1 MKQSIKTII
10 LFFLCFFALF
20 STIYAQQSINY
31 KAIIKDDIGNVIAN
45 DVVPV
50 QFNILQGVAQTNV
63 YSELH
68 TPTTDANGII
78 IVSIGE
84 GILVGGS
91 PDFSTIDWTNDTNF
105 LQVFV
110 NIGDGL
116 VDMGI
121 TEFNAVPYA
130 LSSGDK
136 SWETEIDNVH
146 VLSKNVGIGTDSPSE
161 LLEIN
166 DPNNAT
172 IKLTVPTV
180 GSSSKLEF
188 ETGDETG
195 AHTFYRIE
203 NRSDYLRFETDTDY
217 IIPTTGYE
225 SLMNLGRM
233 GLTLE
238 TGARVNEF
246 STDGTLADNSNNAL
260 PTEQAVKTYV
270 DNSIASVAATA
281 KTIVIPATAF
291 ISNGVNNTI
300 NYGFGG
306 GFVNKPS
313 GNSAIY
319 APVIIPGG
327 STITSVTFFFRDTN
341 SAANVNLEAT
351 LISIYQTNSFSSFLF
366 TVSTFG
372 GLPDGIT
379 RVYATPFSTTGERQY
394 YIRVQPTSNWSGTD
408 LAVYSVK
415 VIYTE

>member
-1 MKQSIKTII
+1 MKRSIKTIV
-10 LFFLCFFALF
+10 LFSLCFLSIF

-31 KAIIKDDIGNVIAN
+31 KAIIKDDNGNVIVN
-45 DVVPV
+45 DVVPI
-50 QFNILQGVAQTNV
+50 QFDILQGVAQTNI

-68 TPTTDANGII
+68 TPTTDDNGII
-78 IVSIGE
+78 IVNIGE

-91 PDFSTIDWTNDTNF
+91 PAFNTIDWASDNHF

-116 VDMGI
+116 VEMGV

-136 SWETEIDNVH
+136 SWESEMDNVH
-146 VLSKNVGIGTDSPSE
+146 VLSKNVGIGTDAPTE

-225 SLMNLGRM
+225 LLMNLGRM

-238 TGARVNEF
+238 TGARINEF
-246 STDGTLADNSNNAL
+246 STDATLADNSDNVV
-260 PTEQAVKTYV
+260 PTERAVKSYV
-270 DNSIASVAATA
+270 DNSIAAVTA
-281 KTIVIPATAF
+281 ITKSIVVPATAF
-291 ISNGVNNTI
+291 TSSNGLV
-300 NYGFGG
+300 NYGLGG
-306 GFVNKPS
+306 GNAYK
-313 GNSAIY
+313 SAGSQAIL
-319 APVIIPGG
+319 APMIIPIG
-327 STITSVTFFFRDTN
+327 STVTSTTFYFKDTN
-341 SAANVNLEAT
+341 SAGNVNLIGDVIAYYRTNTSAT
-351 LISIYQTNSFSSFLF
+351 IPV

-372 GLPDGIT
+372 ASSTGMTEVSSNPFNI
-379 RVYATPFSTTGERQY
+379 ATDRQH
-394 YIRVQPTSNWSGTD
+394 YIRVRPSSDWDGSN
-408 LAVYSVK
+408 LAIHSVK
-415 VIYTE
+415 VTYTEN